1 MKKEQQQ
8 KTIEHVMVL
17 KVKEHDNSSKF
28 YEKSS
33 ARLFNDEEMEKLND
47 LISAYVNCGYEI
59 KVERERMEMLKWKHT
74 N

>member
-33 ARLFNDEEMEKLND
+33 ARLFNDEEMEKFVKLV
-47 LISAYVNCGYEI
+47 SAYVNCGYEI
-59 KVERERMEMLKWKHT
+59 KVEMQEMEV
-74 N
+74 